1 MSMHA
6 AVVRSFDH
14 PPQYESFPT
23 PRPNGPDETL
33 VDVLAVGLHP
43 RVRSGAAGRHYTSS
57 STLPM
62 IPGVD
67 GVARLRDGRLVYFA
81 AGDDVLG
88 TMADKALVHQGRSV
102 ELPAG
107 TDVTAVAAAMNP
119 AMS

>member
-14 PPQYESFPT
+14 PPRYEQYDT
-23 PRPNGPDETL
+23 PQPNGPDETL
-33 VDVLAVGLHP
+33 AEVLAVGLHP

-57 STLPM
+57 GTLPM
-62 IPGVD
+62 IPGID
-67 GVARLRDGRLVYFA
+67 GVGRLPDGRVVYFA

-88 TMADKALVHQGRSV
+88 TMADKALVHPGRSV

-107 TDVTAVAAAMNP
+107 VDVAAVAAAM
-119 AMS
+119 